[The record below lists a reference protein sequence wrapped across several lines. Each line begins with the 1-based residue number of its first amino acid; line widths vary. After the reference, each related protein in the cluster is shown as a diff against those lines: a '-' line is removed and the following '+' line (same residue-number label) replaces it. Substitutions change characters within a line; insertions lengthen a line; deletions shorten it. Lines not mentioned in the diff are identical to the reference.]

1 MYRLLYYKLK
11 HSLFSVKLLSIIIML
26 SITASLFCINVMFS
40 YAEDLYLSSYDAS
53 WYSTICISNIDYDKY
68 AEISEYIEKNQNYSI
83 GSSLLFSKTN
93 NAIVIG
99 WDGSDPP
106 GRWFPE
112 MGGRFFNETELS
124 QSQNIAYISR
134 KLYESNS
141 QKPYI
146 TIDDV
151 EYEIIGYGWILGR
164 NFEQGIGAKSSQTII
179 NASETSQS
187 YIIIP
192 HLTYKTHEYRTD
204 MILVHI
210 NEITYSQLSVLVKNL
225 QNEFVGIEFV
235 QSDNNSNAMR
245 TIEKLKYVPCGIV
258 LAIMICISLIQMFDI
273 WFEETK
279 NIVYSYIVCGVSRK
293 KMLVIMLLEILFFT
307 SIGMGFALILQRLL
321 LPFLTYLGV
330 SCMPNF
336 TDIIATLIAAFLL
349 LTLLLYKRML
359 KNISVDRSAK

>member
-1 MYRLLYYKLK
+1 M
-11 HSLFSVKLLSIIIML
+11 
-26 SITASLFCINVMFS
+26 
-40 YAEDLYLSSYDAS
+40 
-53 WYSTICISNIDYDKY
+53 
-68 AEISEYIEKNQNYSI
+68 
-83 GSSLLFSKTN
+83 
-93 NAIVIG
+93 IG

-106 GRWFPE
+106 ERWFPE

-192 HLTYKTHEYRTD
+192 HSTYKTHEYRTD

-279 NIVYSYIVCGVSRK
+279 EHSVLIYSMWRIS
-293 KMLVIMLLEILFFT
+293 MLVLMLLEIFVLYFYRHGVCIDIT
-307 SIGMGFALILQRLL
+307 EVASSI
-321 LPFLTYLGV
+321 FLTYLGV

-336 TDIIATLIAAFLL
+336 TDIIATLIAAF
-349 LTLLLYKRML
+349 YY
-359 KNISVDRSAK
+359 SRSCYINAC